1 MGDESPNNLIARL
14 EEVVQRIKGIRLDQD
29 RVDVIEDV
37 VTRLEW
43 IADPRSRNLPADLKT
58 ETNPTSRPPKR

>member
-1 MGDESPNNLIARL
+1 MDEESVNNLIARL
-14 EEVVQRIKGIRLDQD
+14 EAAVQGIKGINLDQD

-43 IADPRSRNLPADLKT
+43 IADPRSRNLTAGLKSAT
-58 ETNPTSRPPKR
+58 IPTSRRPKR